1 MVQVVPYYS
10 HSNQHLITIHTT
22 FNKTVPILENYV
34 ENALAIINFY
44 LSQED
49 FAITDGIDGFATRYT
64 INYRD
69 IVSDKICS
77 SAVIPASS
85 CEEISCNHMV
95 EISTSLCPPFTV
107 INVTAFATNV
117 LGNGPTSIPRIIG

>member
-1 MVQVVPYYS
+1 MFLDL
-10 HSNQHLITIHTT
+10 LI
-22 FNKTVPILENYV
+22 FS
-34 ENALAIINFY
+34 FS

-49 FAITDGIDGFATRYT
+49 FAITDSIDGSATTYT

-69 IVSDKICS
+69 IVTDKICC
-77 SAVIPASS
+77 SAVIPASL
-85 CEEISCNHMV
+85 CEETICSHMF

-107 INVTAFATNV
+107 ISVTVFATNV